1 MMNHYNYMALG
12 RGLNALIST
21 SNKKTELPAT
31 TDKSKVWQIPVSEIV
46 PNQSQPRKTFDDAS
60 LKELSDSIKEHG
72 VLQPILVIEKPQGGY
87 ELIAGERRFRAS
99 KMAGLSTIPA
109 LVKTFD
115 EQQKLEVAIIEN
127 IQRENLNPLE
137 EAFSYRRLVDEFGL
151 TQQLVAD
158 KVGKSRSAVAN
169 TIRLLELPEAAK
181 EALAGGKISSG
192 QARALLSLKSEAE
205 QLDALKSI
213 LGEKI
218 SVRDLEQT
226 VRQKGQPSQLR
237 KDPNLSYLENKL
249 RERLGAKVTITS
261 KDNKG
266 NIIISYH
273 SAEELRGL
281 IEKIVD

>member
-1 MMNHYNYMALG
+1 MALG

>member
-1 MMNHYNYMALG
+1 MALG

-21 SNKKTELPAT
+21 GGKKIESPISGDT
-31 TDKSKVWQIPVSEIV
+31 KNKVWQIPVLEIV
-46 PNQSQPRKTFDDAS
+46 PNQSQPRKTFDSES
-60 LKELSDSIKEHG
+60 LQELADSIKEHG

-87 ELIAGERRFRAS
+87 ELIAGERRLRAS
-99 KMAGLSTIPA
+99 KLAGISTIPA
-109 LVKTFD
+109 LVKTLD
-115 EQQKLEVAIIEN
+115 EQEKLEIAIIEN

-137 EAFSYRRLVDEFGL
+137 EAFSYRRLIDEFGL
-151 TQQLVAD
+151 TQQLVAE

-181 EALAGGKISSG
+181 EALSNGKISSG

-226 VRQKGQPSQLR
+226 VRQKNPISNLK

-249 RERLGAKVTITS
+249 REKLGTKVLITS

-266 NIIISYH
+266 NIIVSYH

-281 IEKIVD
+281 IEKIVG